1 VVRHLRKCCQKPGGY
16 EHAKQYFT
24 ILSGLLGSYKE
35 RIVSM
40 INNIGEFEISINQ
53 KQTFIFFKITDGVLA
68 T

>member
-1 VVRHLRKCCQKPGGY
+1 
-16 EHAKQYFT
+16 
-24 ILSGLLGSYKE
+24 
-35 RIVSM
+35 M